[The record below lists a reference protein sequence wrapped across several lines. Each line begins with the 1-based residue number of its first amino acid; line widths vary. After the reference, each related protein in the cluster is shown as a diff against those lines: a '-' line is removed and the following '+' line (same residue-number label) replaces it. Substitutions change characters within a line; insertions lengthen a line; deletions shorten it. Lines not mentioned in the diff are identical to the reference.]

1 MSDINLT
8 QDQRD
13 SYIEVITQILGV
25 NAVNVTADN
34 LDLEIVTEVDNL
46 DLEIVTEVDNLDL
59 EIVTEVDNFI
69 KEAQDC
75 TKRIRI
81 VTNLFKS
88 LTDIRKLAFAVVKEI
103 VKGIKN
109 SYIWAPCYFVLK
121 PKYVGII
128 GGLFA
133 KKGGGTGVVY

>member
-25 NAVNVTADN
+25 NGVNVTA
-34 LDLEIVTEVDNL
+34 
-46 DLEIVTEVDNLDL
+46 DNLDL

-103 VKGIKN
+103 VRNLKN
-109 SYIWAPCYFVLK
+109 QNISYLWAPCYFVLK
-121 PKYVGII
+121 PKYARIVGE
-128 GGLFA
+128 LFA

>member
-34 LDLEIVTEVDNL
+34 LDLEIVTEVDN
-46 DLEIVTEVDNLDL
+46 
-59 EIVTEVDNFI
+59 FI

-88 LTDIRKLAFAVVKEI
+88 LTDIRKLAFTVVKEI

-121 PKYVGII
+121 PKYASII

>member
-25 NAVNVTADN
+25 NAVNVTA
-34 LDLEIVTEVDNL
+34 DNL

>member
-25 NAVNVTADN
+25 NAVNVTA
-34 LDLEIVTEVDNL
+34 
-46 DLEIVTEVDNLDL
+46 DNLDL

-88 LTDIRKLAFAVVKEI
+88 LTDIRKLAFAVVKEYMGSLLLCFKTKI
-103 VKGIKN
+103 CRYNWWFI
-109 SYIWAPCYFVLK
+109 C
-121 PKYVGII
+121 
-128 GGLFA
+128 
-133 KKGGGTGVVY
+133 